1 MQIPILHEQADEF
14 HHRNLLLQLTLG
26 LVALGDRLE
35 ELLDA
40 HAPPSA
46 AAERADPT
54 PEDAALIDFSLG
66 LLALHR
72 SLRAHL
78 DAACPAAA
86 PEAPTKGSRPVS
98 GSASI
103 RELLR

>member
-35 ELLDA
+35 DLLDE
-40 HAPPSA
+40 HAPASA
-46 AAERADPT
+46 AAERPDAS
-54 PEDAALIDFSLG
+54 PEEAALIDFTLG
-66 LLALHR
+66 MLALHR
-72 SLRAHL
+72 SLRAEL
-78 DAACPAAA
+78 EAACPAAT
-86 PEAPTKGSRPVS
+86 PEAPAEGSRPAS
-98 GSASI
+98 GSDSI

>member
-14 HHRNLLLQLTLG
+14 HQRNLLLQLTLG

-35 ELLDA
+35 DLLDD

-46 AAERADPT
+46 AAKRPGAS
-54 PEDAALIDFSLG
+54 PEEAALIDFTLG

-72 SLRAHL
+72 ALRAQL
-78 DAACPAAA
+78 EAACPAAA
-86 PEAPTKGSRPVS
+86 PEAPAQSSRPAS
-98 GSASI
+98 GSDSI